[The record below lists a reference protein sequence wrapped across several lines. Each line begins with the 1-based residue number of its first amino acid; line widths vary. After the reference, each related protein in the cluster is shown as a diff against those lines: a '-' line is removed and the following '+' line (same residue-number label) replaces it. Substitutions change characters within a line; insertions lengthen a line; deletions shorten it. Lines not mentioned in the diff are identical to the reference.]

1 MFLQVGNRFFV
12 DYSLSISCL
21 VLNSAKINKKLKGKK
36 IKWQKSEKVDEW
48 TSEKV
53 DK

>member
-1 MFLQVGNRFFV
+1 MILWFLISKMLF
-12 DYSLSISCL
+12 SID
-21 VLNSAKINKKLKGKK
+21 NAKINKKLKGKK